1 MKANIET
8 RETQAV
14 NQAMLASNCFSTGVS
29 SLEYYSAADNT
40 PEVLDL
46 VLSNLP
52 ADSQAHTIKK
62 ISGSRHVVSATV
74 DEDNFKGICKG
85 TGRI

>member
-52 ADSQAHTIKK
+52 ADS
-62 ISGSRHVVSATV
+62 
-74 DEDNFKGICKG
+74 
-85 TGRI
+85 